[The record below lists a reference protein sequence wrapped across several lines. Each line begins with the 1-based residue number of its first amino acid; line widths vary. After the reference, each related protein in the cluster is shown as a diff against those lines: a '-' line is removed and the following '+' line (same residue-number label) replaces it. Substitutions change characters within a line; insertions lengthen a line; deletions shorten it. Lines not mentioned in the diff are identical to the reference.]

1 MAKPNKKAKV
11 TALAM
16 LTTAAWCA
24 VAAAVLY
31 LFPAIFDGL
40 NNRMYDWKLSLET
53 PPDQYRRIVHLD
65 VDDAAIGQFGLWP
78 WDRSISAEM
87 VRRLK
92 AMGAAMVVF
101 DVLYT
106 TPRPG
111 EGDEALFKAV
121 KEAGNVVMPV
131 AMGLSYNEQE
141 KLVVD
146 VDASAKGDLVY
157 DNAWNLDVPKMFALP
172 KAVTLKSSGLPLL
185 PLLQDAKAFGHI
197 TGTPDRDGVY
207 RRIPLLVKLE
217 DKYVPHVSLATLA
230 AVLGLSPDTINVS
243 KKGYIELTPVGQ
255 PIRIPVDSSG
265 RMLIHWGP
273 IWESFPHYSVTDVM
287 SDKPDASR
295 AARYKDKIVVVG
307 VVATG
312 TTDFGVT
319 PVGVHSPLNR
329 IHSNALSTIL
339 MNNFILH
346 WPAWPFIILKSIIV
360 TILFSFIAGRLRLR
374 NAILL
379 AIGLCVFSV
388 GYVIALFNYV
398 SLDVPLAE
406 FLFIFVPGAFAGLIV
421 RTATLELQAS
431 RASKAV
437 ERYLSP
443 ELLES
448 IVEQG
453 MELDLS
459 TKRTELTVM
468 FVDVQGFSTI
478 SEVVDVEYIN
488 RLLNEFFE
496 AMTKAIFQHKG
507 TVDKFL
513 GDGILA
519 FFGNPV
525 PLENHAQAG
534 LRAAL
539 EMQRSMDELNARVSQ
554 WGIAELENGIRIRIG
569 MNSGL
574 MIVGNIGSS
583 RRLEYTVLGSTV
595 NIASRLQ
602 SLAPSGGIIVTT
614 RTKQLAR
621 EDVQYDGPDHVKVK
635 GIDREIE
642 VFRIYP
648 EAIKEYYEAGR

>member
-1 MAKPNKKAKV
+1 MKNTKKKTKV
-11 TALAM
+11 TALAT
-16 LTTAAWCA
+16 LTTGLWCLLA
-24 VAAAVLY
+24 VAILY
-31 LFPAIFDGL
+31 LFPSIFDGINKRL
-40 NNRMYDWKLSLET
+40 YDWKLSYET

-78 WDRSISAEM
+78 WDRSISAEV

-92 AMGAAMVVF
+92 DIGAAVIVF

-106 TPRPG
+106 TPRG
-111 EGDEALFKAV
+111 AQGDQALFQTV
-121 KEAGNVVMPV
+121 KEAGNVVMP
-131 AMGLSYNEQE
+131 AALGLSDNQE
-141 KLVVD
+141 DKLVVD
-146 VDASAKGDLVY
+146 GDASAKGDSMY
-157 DNAWNLDVPKMFALP
+157 DNAWNLDVPKVFQIP
-172 KAVTLKSSGLPLL
+172 KVVSLKNNGLPLL
-185 PLLQDAKAFGHI
+185 PLIQDSKCVGHI
-197 TGTPDRDGVY
+197 AGTPDHDGVY
-207 RRIPLLVKLE
+207 RRIPLIVRLE
-217 DKYVPHVSLATLA
+217 DKYVPHLSLAALA
-230 AVLGLSPDTINVS
+230 AALNISPDAINVS
-243 KKGYIELTPVGQ
+243 KKGRIELTPVGQ
-255 PIRIPVDSSG
+255 PIKIPVDQSG
-265 RMLIHWGP
+265 RMLIRWGP
-273 IWESFPHYSVTDVM
+273 IWESFPHYSVTDVL

-295 AARYKDKIVVVG
+295 ATRYKDKIVVLG

-319 PVGVHSPLNR
+319 PMGAHSPLNR
-329 IHSNALSTIL
+329 IHSHALSTIL
-339 MNNFILH
+339 MNNFIVQ
-346 WPAWPFIILKSIIV
+346 WPPWPLIILKSILV
-360 TILFSFIAGRLRLR
+360 TIAFSFIAGRLRLR
-374 NAILL
+374 NAILG
-379 AIGLCVFSV
+379 AIGLCIFSLV
-388 GYVIALFNYV
+388 YVIGLFRFA
-398 SLDVPLAE
+398 SLDVPAAE
-406 FLFIFVPGAFAGLIV
+406 FLFIFIPGAFAGLIV

-496 AMTKAIFQHKG
+496 SMTRAIFNHKG
-507 TVDKFL
+507 TIDKFL
-513 GDGILA
+513 GDGLLA

-525 PLENHAQAG
+525 PLENHAHAG
-534 LRAAL
+534 LKAAL

-569 MNSGL
+569 MNTGL

-614 RTKQLAR
+614 RTKQLAK
-621 EDVQYDGPDHVKVK
+621 EEVQYEGPDHVRVK

-648 EAIKEYYEAGR
+648 EAIKQYFEAGH

>member
-1 MAKPNKKAKV
+1 MGNSTKKRRV
-11 TALAM
+11 TVMAM
-16 LTTAAWCA
+16 LASMAWCGVA
-24 VAAAVLY
+24 VAILY
-31 LFPAIFDGL
+31 LCPTIFDGL
-40 NNRMYDWKLSLET
+40 NNRLYDWKLSVAPAT
-53 PPDQYRRIVHLD
+53 DQYRRIVHLD

-78 WDRSISAEM
+78 WDRSVSSEI

-92 AMGAAMVVF
+92 AMGAAMIVF

-106 TPRPG
+106 TPRVG
-111 EGDEALFKAV
+111 EGDQALFEAAR
-121 KEAGNVVMPV
+121 EAGNLVMPA
-131 AMGLSYNEQE
+131 AMSLSYEEQE

-146 VDASAKGDLVY
+146 ADAAAKGDLLY
-157 DNAWNLDVPKMFALP
+157 DNAWILDAPKMFRPP
-172 KAVTLKSSGLPLL
+172 KVVSLKSSGLPLL
-185 PLLQDAKAFGHI
+185 PLMQAAKSLGHI
-197 TGTPDRDGVY
+197 AGTPDPDGVY

-217 DKYVPHVSLATLA
+217 DKFIPHLSLATLA
-230 AVLGLSPDTINVS
+230 ALLGLSPDTINVS

-255 PIRIPVDSSG
+255 PIRVPVDSRG
-265 RMLIHWGP
+265 RMLVHWGP
-273 IWESFPHYSVTDVM
+273 IWESFPHYSVTDVL

-295 AARYKDKIVVVG
+295 AMRYKDKIVILG

-319 PVGVHSPLNR
+319 PMGVHSPLNR
-329 IHSNALSTIL
+329 IHSHAISTML
-339 MNNFILH
+339 TSNFIYH
-346 WPAWPFIILKSIIV
+346 WPPWPFLILTSVFV
-360 TILFSFIAGRLRLR
+360 TLVFSFIAGRLRLR
-374 NAILL
+374 NAILA

-388 GYVIALFNYV
+388 LYVIVLFHYF
-398 SLDVPLAE
+398 SWDIPLAE

-496 AMTKAIFQHKG
+496 VMTQAIFQHKG

-513 GDGILA
+513 GDGLLA

-534 LRAAL
+534 LKAAL
-539 EMQRSMDELNARVSQ
+539 EMQRSMEELNARISQ
-554 WGIAELENGIRIRIG
+554 WGIADLENGIRIRIG
-569 MNSGL
+569 MNTGL
-574 MIVGNIGSS
+574 MIVGNIGSR

-648 EAIKEYYEAGR
+648 EAIKKYFEGSQ